1 MMPDTTS
8 ITSLINLESLL
19 DFSARLNESNDEGFI
34 SNALVLTVMGKLR
47 LLRCAVLIPENGILK
62 VVSAKGKINFSDVE
76 VFSIRDVTK
85 LPNPEVP
92 LELEQNGFRYIFP
105 LWHHDK
111 LISIL
116 CIGAIPSGDLS
127 EEEIQYGSLV
137 CSIAANAIHSARANA
152 DLIRQK
158 NELEQ
163 QNQLLT
169 TIFEVNREF
178 SALLSKS
185 QILQMFSYRLMGQMM
200 VSRFAV
206 YAMDNK
212 ICETVINRF
221 TANFPAELLHELCE
235 HEGTTLN
242 TFLGIKHQTRVLLEG
257 AGVKLITK
265 MIIHGE
271 VKGLLLVGG
280 KLNNASFTSVNEQ
293 FIESLGN
300 IMISALENARLF
312 QEELHKKRLESELSL
327 ATEIQRGLLPSTLP
341 VVHGYSCAATSIPSK
356 HVGGDYYDFIR
367 LSDGRLIIAI
377 ADVSGKGMPASLLM
391 ANVQAALRVL
401 APLDMRLEELVT
413 RINAI
418 VYHNTSPDKFVTFF
432 GAIFDPKDSSFTY
445 INAGHNP
452 PFVVRA
458 DGSIEELN
466 EGGIILGIVED
477 APPYNSGNFHLHIG
491 DTIVMYTDGVS
502 EAMNHDNDEFGE
514 EQLKDIAVY
523 TRHMDASA
531 ILETIVL
538 AVQKH
543 ANDAPQSDDITLA
556 VVKYS

>member
-47 LLRCAVLIPENGILK
+47 LLRCAVLVPDNGILK
-62 VVSAKGKINFSDVE
+62 VVSAKGKINFGDVE

-92 LELEQNGFRYIFP
+92 HELEQNGFRYVFP
-105 LWHHDK
+105 LLHHDK
-111 LISIL
+111 VISIL

-206 YAMDNK
+206 YAMDNNV
-212 ICETVINRF
+212 CETVINRF
-221 TANFPAELLHELCE
+221 TANFPPELLHELCE

-265 MIIHGE
+265 MIIHGD
-271 VKGLLLVGG
+271 VKGILLVGG

-401 APLDMRLEELVT
+401 APLNMRLEELVT

-458 DGSIEELN
+458 DGAIEELN

-477 APPYNSGNFHLHIG
+477 APPYNSGRFHLHIG
-491 DTIVMYTDGVS
+491 DTVVMYTDGVS
-502 EAMNHDNDEFGE
+502 EAMNHNNDEFGE

>member
-1 MMPDTTS
+1 MPDTNS

-19 DFSARLNESNDEGFI
+19 DFSARLNESNDESFI

-47 LLRCAVLIPENGILK
+47 LLRCAVLVPDNGVSK
-62 VVSAKGKINFSDVE
+62 VVSAKGKINFSDLQT
-76 VFSIRDVTK
+76 FSVREVTK

-92 LELEQNGFRYIFP
+92 LELEQNGFRYVFP

-152 DLIRQK
+152 DLLRQK
-158 NELEQ
+158 SELEQ

-206 YAMDNK
+206 YAMDNNV
-212 ICETVINRF
+212 CETVINRF

-271 VKGLLLVGG
+271 VKGILLVGG
-280 KLNNASFTSVNEQ
+280 KLNNATFTSVNEQ

-401 APLDMRLEELVT
+401 APLNMRLEELVT

-452 PFVVRA
+452 PFVVRS

-477 APPYNSGNFHLHIG
+477 APPYNSGSFRLHIG
-491 DTIVMYTDGVS
+491 DTVVMYTDGVS

-514 EQLKDIAVY
+514 DQLKDIAVY